1 MKAGSENPDISLRQ
15 FSLSAP
21 SLEVIM
27 THAELTDAELVDRWR
42 AGDEDAATILHER
55 YLGRLLN
62 LVGRHLAGKFNSRLD
77 PDDVVQ
83 SVFRSIFRL
92 TREGRF
98 EFEGD
103 SDFWK
108 LLLTMA
114 LNKVRNTVRH
124 HQAGKRDPSQESIS
138 TSADGVDGYIV
149 NRLSSQPTVQ
159 EIVSFTD
166 MLEQILLRLDPDQA
180 ALIQYRI
187 EGYTQ
192 KEIAEKL
199 NVDDRTVRR
208 MFASIRSRG
217 EELLGDDLT
226 ES

>member
-1 MKAGSENPDISLRQ
+1 MAKEGGASLAFRSV
-15 FSLSAP
+15 F
-21 SLEVIM
+21 EVIM
-27 THAELTDAELVDRWR
+27 SNVELSDAELVERWR
-42 AGDEDAATILHER
+42 EGDEDAATILHER
-55 YLGRLLN
+55 HLTRLLN
-62 LVGRHLAGKFNSRLD
+62 LVGRHLADKFNSRLD

-92 TREGRF
+92 TKEGRF

-103 SDFWK
+103 GDFWK

-124 HQAGKRDPSQESIS
+124 HPAGKRDPAVESVS
-138 TSADGVDGYIV
+138 TSADGVDNYLV
-149 NRLSSQPTVQ
+149 NRLSSQPTIQ
-159 EIVSFTD
+159 EIVSFAD
-166 MLEQILLRLDPDQA
+166 MLELVLNKLEPDQQM
-180 ALIQYRI
+180 LIQYRI

-199 NVDDRTVRR
+199 GCDDRTVRR
-208 MFASIRSRG
+208 MFAKIRNRG
-217 EELLGDDLT
+217 EQLLGDGF

>member
-1 MKAGSENPDISLRQ
+1 MSDE
-15 FSLSAP
+15 
-21 SLEVIM
+21 
-27 THAELTDAELVDRWR
+27 ELTDAELVERWR
-42 AGDEDAATILHER
+42 AGDEQAATILHER
-55 YLGRLLN
+55 YLGKLLN

-103 SDFWK
+103 GDFWK

-124 HQAGKRDPSQESIS
+124 HQAGKRDPAMESIS
-138 TSADGVDGYIV
+138 TSGDGMDGYIV
-149 NRLSSQPTVQ
+149 NRLSSQPTIQ

-166 MLEQILLRLDPDQA
+166 MLEQVLKRLDPEQQL
-180 ALIQYRI
+180 LIQYRI

-199 NVDDRTVRR
+199 SVDDRTVRR
-208 MFASIRSRG
+208 MFANIRTRG
-217 EELLGDDLT
+217 EEIWGEDPAAG
-226 ES
+226 

>member
-1 MKAGSENPDISLRQ
+1 MTTGE
-15 FSLSAP
+15 LS
-21 SLEVIM
+21 
-27 THAELTDAELVDRWR
+27 DAELVERWR
-42 AGDEDAATILHER
+42 AGDQDAATILHER
-55 YLGRLLN
+55 YLARLLN
-62 LVGRHLAGKFNSRLD
+62 LVGRHLADKFNSRLD

-98 EFEGD
+98 EFEDD

-124 HQAGKRDPSQESIS
+124 HQAGKRTPEAESIS
-138 TSADGVDGYIV
+138 TSSDGVDGYLV
-149 NRLSSQPTVQ
+149 NRLSSQPTLQ
-159 EIVSFTD
+159 EIVSFAD
-166 MLEQILLRLDPDQA
+166 MLELVLQQLDPKQQL
-180 ALIQYRI
+180 LIQYRI

-199 NVDDRTVRR
+199 GVDDRTVRR
-208 MFASIRSRG
+208 MFASIRNRG
-217 EELLGDDLT
+217 EQLLGDT
-226 ES
+226 KT

>member
-1 MKAGSENPDISLRQ
+1 
-15 FSLSAP
+15 
-21 SLEVIM
+21 M
-27 THAELTDAELVDRWR
+27 TNSELTDAELVQRWR
-42 AGDEDAATILHER
+42 AGDEESATILHER
-55 YLGRLLN
+55 YLGKLLN

-103 SDFWK
+103 GDFWK

-124 HQAGKRDPSQESIS
+124 HQAGKRDPALESLS
-138 TSADGVDGYIV
+138 TSADGMDSYIV
-149 NRLSSQPTVQ
+149 DRLSGQPTIQ

-166 MLEQILLRLDPDQA
+166 MLEQVLGRLDPQQQL
-180 ALIQYRI
+180 LIQYRI

-199 NVDDRTVRR
+199 SVDDRTVRR
-208 MFASIRSRG
+208 MFATIRTRG
-217 EELLGDDLT
+217 EELLGDDLPA
-226 ES
+226 S

>member
-1 MKAGSENPDISLRQ
+1 MTNADQTNTDVTEPDLEDAEQLRSE
-15 FSLSAP
+15 
-21 SLEVIM
+21 
-27 THAELTDAELVDRWR
+27 HANETDAELVERWR
-42 AGDEDAATILHER
+42 EGEEVAATLLHER
-55 YLGRLLN
+55 YLNKLLN
-62 LVGRHLAGKFNSRLD
+62 LVGRHLADRFNSRLD

-103 SDFWK
+103 SAFWK

-124 HQAGKRDPSQESIS
+124 HQAGKRDPKVESVSIS
-138 TSADGVDGYIV
+138 SDGVDGYIV
-149 NRLSSQPTVQ
+149 NRLGSQPSIQ
-159 EIVSFTD
+159 EIVSFAD
-166 MLEQILLRLDPDQA
+166 MLERVLERLDPDQQL
-180 ALIQYRI
+180 LIQYRI

-199 NVDDRTVRR
+199 SVDDRTVRR
-208 MFASIRSRG
+208 MFASIRNRG
-217 EELLGDDLT
+217 EELLGDGHPDA
-226 ES
+226 

>member
-1 MKAGSENPDISLRQ
+1 MSN
-15 FSLSAP
+15 
-21 SLEVIM
+21 
-27 THAELTDAELVDRWR
+27 AELTDAELVERWR
-42 AGDEDAATILHER
+42 DGDETAATILHER
-55 YLGRLLN
+55 YLTKLLN
-62 LVGRHLAGKFNSRLD
+62 LVGRHLADRFNSRLD

-124 HQAGKRDPSQESIS
+124 HQAGKRDPALESVS
-138 TSADGVDGYIV
+138 TSADGMESYIAG
-149 NRLSSQPTVQ
+149 RLSSQPTLQ
-159 EIVSFTD
+159 EIVSFAD
-166 MLEQILLRLDPDQA
+166 LLERVLVRLDPDQQL
-180 ALIQYRI
+180 LIQYRL

-192 KEIAEKL
+192 KEIADKL
-199 NVDDRTVRR
+199 GVDDRTVRR
-208 MFASIRSRG
+208 MFANIRSRG
-217 EELLGDDLT
+217 EELLGDDFA
-226 ES
+226 EE

>member
-1 MKAGSENPDISLRQ
+1 
-15 FSLSAP
+15 
-21 SLEVIM
+21 M
-27 THAELTDAELVDRWR
+27 TNVELTDAELVERWR

-55 YLGRLLN
+55 YLTRLLN
-62 LVGRHLAGKFNSRLD
+62 LVGRHLADKFNSRLD

-124 HQAGKRDPSQESIS
+124 HQAGKRTPEVESIS

-149 NRLSSQPTVQ
+149 NRLSSQPTLQ

-166 MLEQILLRLDPDQA
+166 MLEQVLQQLDPDQQL
-180 ALIQYRI
+180 LIQYRI

-192 KEIAEKL
+192 KEIAQKL
-199 NVDDRTVRR
+199 GVDDRTVRR
-208 MFASIRSRG
+208 MFSSIRSRG
-217 EELLGDDLT
+217 EQLLGDST
-226 ES
+226 A

>member
-1 MKAGSENPDISLRQ
+1 MSNE
-15 FSLSAP
+15 
-21 SLEVIM
+21 
-27 THAELTDAELVDRWR
+27 ELTDAELVERWR
-42 AGDEDAATILHER
+42 AGDESAATILHER
-55 YLGRLLN
+55 YLAKLLN

-124 HQAGKRDPSQESIS
+124 HQAGKRDPALESLS
-138 TSADGVDGYIV
+138 TSADGMDGYIV
-149 NRLSSQPTVQ
+149 NRLSSQPTIQ
-159 EIVSFTD
+159 EIVSFAD
-166 MLEQILLRLDPDQA
+166 MLEQVLMRLDPEQQL
-180 ALIQYRI
+180 LIQYRI

-199 NVDDRTVRR
+199 SVDDRTVRR
-208 MFASIRSRG
+208 MFASIRTRG
-217 EELLGDDLT
+217 EELLGDDLAD
-226 ES
+226 S

>member
-1 MKAGSENPDISLRQ
+1 MTN
-15 FSLSAP
+15 
-21 SLEVIM
+21 LESS
-27 THAELTDAELVDRWR
+27 DAELVDLWR

-55 YLGRLLN
+55 HLARLLN
-62 LVGRHLAGKFNSRLD
+62 LVGRHLADKFNSRLD

-124 HQAGKRDPSQESIS
+124 HQAGKRTPAAESIS

-149 NRLSSQPTVQ
+149 NRLSSQPTLQ
-159 EIVSFTD
+159 EIVSFAD
-166 MLEQILLRLDPDQA
+166 MLELVLEQLDPNQQL
-180 ALIQYRI
+180 LIQYRI

-192 KEIAEKL
+192 KEIAQKL
-199 NVDDRTVRR
+199 GVDDRTVRR
-208 MFASIRSRG
+208 MFANIRNRG
-217 EELLGDDLT
+217 EQLLGDSAT
-226 ES
+226 

>member
-1 MKAGSENPDISLRQ
+1 MMDIE
-15 FSLSAP
+15 LS
-21 SLEVIM
+21 
-27 THAELTDAELVDRWR
+27 DAELVQRWR
-42 AGDEDAATILHER
+42 EGDQQAATILHER
-55 YLGRLLN
+55 YLTRLLN
-62 LVGRHLAGKFNSRLD
+62 LVGRHLADKFNSRLD

-124 HQAGKRDPSQESIS
+124 HQAGKRTPAAESVS

-149 NRLSSQPTVQ
+149 NRLSSQPTIE
-159 EIVSFTD
+159 EIVSFAD
-166 MLEQILLRLDPDQA
+166 MLEQVLHQLDPQQQQ
-180 ALIQYRI
+180 LIQYRI
-187 EGYTQ
+187 EGFTQ

-199 NVDDRTVRR
+199 GVDDRTVRR
-208 MFASIRSRG
+208 MFANIRNRG
-217 EELLGDDLT
+217 EQLLGDGLP

>member
-1 MKAGSENPDISLRQ
+1 MSN
-15 FSLSAP
+15 
-21 SLEVIM
+21 
-27 THAELTDAELVDRWR
+27 AELTDAELVERWR
-42 AGDEDAATILHER
+42 AGDEQAATILHER
-55 YLGRLLN
+55 YLGKLLN

-98 EFEGD
+98 EFQGD

-124 HQAGKRDPSQESIS
+124 HQASKRDPAMESIS
-138 TSADGVDGYIV
+138 TSADGMDGYIV
-149 NRLSSQPTVQ
+149 NRLSSQPTIQ
-159 EIVSFTD
+159 EIVSFAD
-166 MLEQILLRLDPDQA
+166 MLEQVLQRLDPEQQL
-180 ALIQYRI
+180 LIQYRI

-199 NVDDRTVRR
+199 SVDDRTVRR
-208 MFASIRSRG
+208 MFANIRTRG
-217 EELLGDDLT
+217 EEFLG
-226 ES
+226 

>member
-1 MKAGSENPDISLRQ
+1 
-15 FSLSAP
+15 
-21 SLEVIM
+21 M
-27 THAELTDAELVDRWR
+27 TNVELTDAELVERWR

-55 YLGRLLN
+55 YLTRLLN
-62 LVGRHLAGKFNSRLD
+62 LVGRHLADKFNSRLD

-124 HQAGKRDPSQESIS
+124 HQAGKRTPEVESIS

-149 NRLSSQPTVQ
+149 NRLSSQPTLQ

-166 MLEQILLRLDPDQA
+166 MLEQVLQQLDPDQQL
-180 ALIQYRI
+180 LIQYRI

-192 KEIAEKL
+192 KEIAQKL
-199 NVDDRTVRR
+199 GVDDRTVRR
-208 MFASIRSRG
+208 MFSSIRSRG
-217 EELLGDDLT
+217 EQLLGDST
-226 ES
+226 T

>member
-1 MKAGSENPDISLRQ
+1 MRPPAAVRRAGIFP
-15 FSLSAP
+15 
-21 SLEVIM
+21 EVIM
-27 THAELTDAELVDRWR
+27 TDAELTDAQLVERWR
-42 AGDEDAATILHER
+42 EGDEDAATILHER
-55 YLGRLLN
+55 YLARLLN
-62 LVGRHLAGKFNSRLD
+62 LVGRHLANKFNSRLD

-103 SDFWK
+103 GDFWK

-124 HQAGKRDPSQESIS
+124 HQAGKRDPAAEAIS

-159 EIVSFTD
+159 EVVSFAD
-166 MLEQILLRLDPDQA
+166 MLEQILNQLDTDQQL
-180 ALIQYRI
+180 LIQYRI

-199 NVDDRTVRR
+199 DVDDRTVRR
-208 MFASIRSRG
+208 MFANIRSRG
-217 EELLGDDLT
+217 EQLLGDNLS

>member
-1 MKAGSENPDISLRQ
+1 
-15 FSLSAP
+15 
-21 SLEVIM
+21 M
-27 THAELTDAELVDRWR
+27 THTELTDAELVDRWR
-42 AGDEDAATILHER
+42 RGEEEAATLLHER
-55 YLGRLLN
+55 YLVKLLN
-62 LVGRHLAGKFNSRLD
+62 LVGRHLADRFNSRLD

-98 EFEGD
+98 EFEDD

-124 HQAGKRDPSQESIS
+124 HQAGKRDPALESVS
-138 TSADGVDGYIV
+138 TSADGVDGYLIG
-149 NRLSSQPTVQ
+149 RLGSQPSIQ
-159 EIVSFTD
+159 EIVSFAD
-166 MLEQILLRLDPDQA
+166 MLEQILERLDTDEQL
-180 ALIQYRI
+180 LIQYRI

-199 NVDDRTVRR
+199 GVDDRTVRR
-208 MFASIRSRG
+208 MFAQIRTRG
-217 EELLGDDLT
+217 AQLLG
-226 ES
+226 ERGPE

>member
-1 MKAGSENPDISLRQ
+1 MAG
-15 FSLSAP
+15 FSR
-21 SLEVIM
+21 EVIM
-27 THAELTDAELVDRWR
+27 MDIELSDAELVQRWR
-42 AGDEDAATILHER
+42 EGDQQAATILHER
-55 YLGRLLN
+55 YLTRLLN
-62 LVGRHLAGKFNSRLD
+62 LVGRHLADKFNSRLD

-124 HQAGKRDPSQESIS
+124 HQAGKRTPAAESVS

-149 NRLSSQPTVQ
+149 NRLSSQPTIE
-159 EIVSFTD
+159 EIVSFAD
-166 MLEQILLRLDPDQA
+166 MLEQVLQQLEPEQQQ
-180 ALIQYRI
+180 LIQYRI
-187 EGYTQ
+187 EGFTQ

-199 NVDDRTVRR
+199 GVDDRTVRR
-208 MFASIRSRG
+208 MFANIRNRG
-217 EELLGDDLT
+217 EQLLGDGLP

>member
-1 MKAGSENPDISLRQ
+1 MSTP
-15 FSLSAP
+15 
-21 SLEVIM
+21 
-27 THAELTDAELVDRWR
+27 ELTDAELVERWR
-42 AGDEDAATILHER
+42 EGDEHAATVLHER
-55 YLGRLLN
+55 YLMRLLN

-103 SDFWK
+103 GDFWK

-124 HQAGKRDPSQESIS
+124 HQASKRDPAAESIS
-138 TSADGVDGYIV
+138 TSSDGVDGYIV
-149 NRLSSQPTVQ
+149 NRLSSQPTIQ

-166 MLEQILLRLDPDQA
+166 MLEQVLKQLDPDQQL
-180 ALIQYRI
+180 LIQYRI

-199 NVDDRTVRR
+199 QVDDRTVRR

-217 EELLGDDLT
+217 EELLGDDLP
-226 ES
+226 ESS

>member
-1 MKAGSENPDISLRQ
+1 MSKI
-15 FSLSAP
+15 
-21 SLEVIM
+21 
-27 THAELTDAELVDRWR
+27 ELTDAELVERWR
-42 AGDEDAATILHER
+42 EGDEDAATILHER
-55 YLGRLLN
+55 HLTRLLN
-62 LVGRHLAGKFNSRLD
+62 LVGRHLANKFNSRLD

-103 SDFWK
+103 GDFWK
-108 LLLTMA
+108 LLLTVA

-124 HQAGKRDPSQESIS
+124 HQAGKRDPAAESIS

-159 EIVSFTD
+159 EVVSFAD
-166 MLEQILLRLDPDQA
+166 MLEQILNQLDSDQQL
-180 ALIQYRI
+180 LIQYRI

-208 MFASIRSRG
+208 MLASIRSRG
-217 EELLGDDLT
+217 EQLMGDDG
-226 ES
+226 SAP

>member
-1 MKAGSENPDISLRQ
+1 MRNWSR
-15 FSLSAP
+15 
-21 SLEVIM
+21 
-27 THAELTDAELVDRWR
+27 RWR
-42 AGDEDAATILHER
+42 VGDEQAATILHER

-62 LVGRHLAGKFNSRLD
+62 LVGRNLADKFSSRLD
-77 PDDVVQ
+77 ADDVVQ

-103 SDFWK
+103 GDFWK

-124 HQAGKRDPSQESIS
+124 HQAGKRDPGLEAVS
-138 TSADGVDGYIV
+138 TSADGMDGYIV
-149 NRLSSQPTVQ
+149 NRLSSQPTIQ
-159 EIVSFTD
+159 EIVSFAD
-166 MLEQILLRLDPDQA
+166 MFEQLLRRLDSDQQL
-180 ALIQYRI
+180 LIQYRI

-199 NVDDRTVRR
+199 GVDERTVRR
-208 MFASIRSRG
+208 MFTSIRNRG
-217 EELLGDDLT
+217 AELLDDDPA